1 MRRHNAEPE
10 NQRKGPQVRFTGFDV
25 QIPDIAAETVSRFV
39 EKADPAYA
47 PFAHE
52 AARAATSAGR
62 RRGRDF
68 GVATGSFPVE
78 RARSRKL
85 VYRGWI
91 KTEDLRDGYAALWWN
106 CYVGRESRG
115 FDDMRDRAPRGTT
128 DWQRFE
134 ITMAVP
140 AETTNIQFGV
150 IMPGR
155 GKAWFDGLEIL
166 LDGEPVV
173 NPSFDLDFEGGRLKG
188 FFTPSEGYRVTLD
201 RAVAKTGRQSLR
213 IQGAPS
219 LAGGRTGP
227 AKAAEAWQAIVTRL
241 EQMREQYSKEQD
253 PLSVDWAV
261 VNARLVKDSMD
272 VRANRGWSLAVRDRA
287 MARMVGWLLE
297 QSPKARVVL
306 WAHNEHVQRQAGSMG
321 RFLEEQFPG
330 QMVVLGF
337 ATGKGSYQAWS
348 RRSLATHGLEDPP
361 PDSFESVFQAAGLPR
376 FILDLRKAVPSS
388 PESGWLLE
396 RRRFRSIGAME
407 MSEQFFPLGIRD
419 SFDGLVWIEKTSAAL
434 PLGR

>member
-1 MRRHNAEPE
+1 
-10 NQRKGPQVRFTGFDV
+10 
-25 QIPDIAAETVSRFV
+25 
-39 EKADPAYA
+39 
-47 PFAHE
+47 
-52 AARAATSAGR
+52 
-62 RRGRDF
+62 
-68 GVATGSFPVE
+68 VATGSFPVE

-166 LDGEPVV
+166 LDGEPVAD
-173 NPSFDLDFEGGRLKG
+173 PSFDLDFEGARLKG
-188 FFTPSEGYRVTLD
+188 FMTPAEGYTVRLD
-201 RAVAKTGRQSLR
+201 SAVAKTGRQSLH

-219 LAGGRTGP
+219 PDEGGADP
-227 AKAAEAWQAIVTRL
+227 AQAAEAWQGVVTYL
-241 EQMREQYSKEQD
+241 EQKRQQYSNQQD
-253 PLSVDWAV
+253 PLSVDWAI

-272 VRANRGWSLAVRDRA
+272 VRTGKGGSVRDRA
-287 MARMVGWLLE
+287 MARMVGWILE
-297 QSPKARVVL
+297 QAPKARIVL
-306 WAHNEHVQRQAGSMG
+306 WAHNGHVQRQLGSMG
-321 RFLEEQFPG
+321 RFLEERFPG

-337 ATGKGSYQAWS
+337 GTGQGTYRAVSTSGKG
-348 RRSLATHGLEDPP
+348 LTNHGLASPP

-376 FILDLRKAVPSS
+376 FILDLRKAVPDS

-407 MSEQFFPLGIRD
+407 MSEQFSPLGIRD

-434 PLGR
+434 PLER